1 MKKVFISILSIG
13 ILFCCNQ
20 GPVKKNDE
28 QDVWHKN
35 ATIYEVNVRQYTTE
49 GTFQAFLPHIE
60 RIHDMGIDIL
70 WFMPIH
76 PIGEKNRKGD
86 LGSYYSV
93 KDYKGINPEFGNEE
107 DFKAIIEKAHSL
119 DMKVLMDW
127 VANHTAF
134 DHDWTTQHKE
144 WYTLDSLGYLQPPL
158 GTDWWDVADLNYNN
172 VEMRLAMIDAMK
184 YWLERFDIDGFRCDA
199 ASWIPID
206 FWSQTIDSLNKLKP
220 VFMLAEAED
229 PTLHEA
235 GFDMTYAWEY
245 MHVINGIA
253 NRSMYFEDLDKL
265 MIKEN
270 STYAKKAYRLYF
282 TTNHDENSWNG
293 SVFER
298 YGATHLLHTVL
309 TFTIDGMPLL
319 YSGQEAGLNKRLKF
333 FEKDEIAWGNYIYVD
348 FFSALLK
355 LHKMHPALWNG
366 EYGGTFEKMDYED
379 DDLYCYQRVKED
391 NKVFVFLNFSDKVK
405 HLDLKEPI
413 FQSLT
418 ELYSQEQ
425 THFLNKVEL
434 GPLGYKVFYTNLY

>member
-1 MKKVFISILSIG
+1 MMKKIFISILSIG
-13 ILFCCNQ
+13 ILFCSNQ
-20 GPVKKNDE
+20 GHVKRNYE
-28 QDVWHKN
+28 QDKWHKN
-35 ATIYEVNVRQYTTE
+35 ATIYEVNVRQYTAE

-76 PIGEKNRKGD
+76 PIGEKNRKGG

-107 DFKAIIEKAHSL
+107 DFKAIVDKAHSL

-134 DHDWTTQHKE
+134 DHDWANQHKE
-144 WYTLDSLGYLQPPL
+144 WYTLDSLNNLQPPL
-158 GTDWWDVADLNYNN
+158 GTDWWDVTDLNYNN
-172 VEMRLAMIDAMK
+172 AAMRLAMIDAMK
-184 YWLERFDIDGFRCDA
+184 YWLRRFDIDGFRCDA
-199 ASWIPID
+199 ASWVPID
-206 FWSQTIDSLNKLKP
+206 FWSQAIDSLNKIKP

-229 PTLHEA
+229 PELHKV

-253 NRSMYFEDLDKL
+253 DGSMYFEDLDKL
-265 MIKEN
+265 MTKED
-270 STYAKKAYRLYF
+270 SAYAKEAYRLYF

-298 YGATHLLHTVL
+298 YGAKHLLQAIL
-309 TFTIDGMPLL
+309 AFTIDGMPLL

-333 FEKDEIAWGNYIYVD
+333 FEKDEIEWGDYIYFD

-355 LHKMHPALWNG
+355 LNQTHPALWNG
-366 EYGGTFEKMDYED
+366 KYGGTFEKFDFAD
-379 DDLYCYQRVKED
+379 KDLYCYQRVSGKD
-391 NKVFVFLNFSDKVK
+391 KVLVFLNFSDTAKSIELKVANNQTYI
-405 HLDLKEPI
+405 DLFSGGK
-413 FQSLT
+413 T
-418 ELYSQEQ
+418 N
-425 THFLNKVEL
+425 FLKTVTL
-434 GPLGYKVFYTNLY
+434 GPLGYKVFYTN